1 MDSVPGV
8 REAFGE
14 KFDVPAGY
22 LNTAAIGLPFARVT
36 DTLVDAIAQWRVGAL
51 QLDDFDADVVA
62 ARNAWARLVGVAPS
76 DVATGASVSQL
87 IGLVA
92 ASVPDG
98 TKVLTVHNEF
108 TSVTF
113 PFAAQ
118 RHRGIT
124 VTEAKPAELLS
135 QLRGHDLVAV
145 SAVQS
150 ADGPGWTWMSCAPR
164 LRRRGLGCL
173 STSVTPPAGKPLR
186 LHWAEFVVGA
196 AYKWLLA
203 PRGAAWMAVRRV
215 ALADVVPVVANW
227 FGAEDIWSGLYGLP
241 LRLAGDAR
249 RLDLSPAWFS
259 QRGAAVSLPWLAGLD
274 LTAVREHC
282 VGLADATLAGL
293 GLCSRDSAI
302 ISLDIPAQAACR
314 LVQAGAVVSARAGR
328 TRLSFHLYNTM
339 DDVELVLSAL
349 R

>member
-1 MDSVPGV
+1 M

-22 LNTAAIGLPFARVT
+22 LNTAAIGLPFARVA
-36 DTLVDAIAQWRVGAL
+36 DTLVGTIAQWRAGAL
-51 QLDDFDADVVA
+51 QLADFDADVVA

-98 TKVLTVHNEF
+98 TKVLAVHNEF

-124 VTEAKPAELLS
+124 VVEAKPAELLS
-135 QLRGHDLVAV
+135 QLPGHDLVAV

-150 ADGPGWTWMSCAPR
+150 ADGAGLDLDELRTAAEAAGARVLIDVSQAAGWQ
-164 LRRRGLGCL
+164 
-173 STSVTPPAGKPLR
+173 PLQ

-203 PRGAAWMAVRRV
+203 PRGAAWMAVRRD
-215 ALADVVPVVANW
+215 ALADVVPQVANW

-241 LRLAGDAR
+241 LRLARDAR
-249 RLDLSPAWFS
+249 RLDLSPVAS
-259 QRGAAVSLPWLAGLD
+259 RGVVYEPVSP
-274 LTAVREHC
+274 
-282 VGLADATLAGL
+282 VG
-293 GLCSRDSAI
+293 
-302 ISLDIPAQAACR
+302 
-314 LVQAGAVVSARAGR
+314 VS
-328 TRLSFHLYNTM
+328 
-339 DDVELVLSAL
+339 
-349 R
+349 

>member
-1 MDSVPGV
+1 VG
-8 REAFGE
+8 EAGWSR
-14 KFDVPAGY
+14 P
-22 LNTAAIGLPFARVT
+22 IR
-36 DTLVDAIAQWRVGAL
+36 R
-51 QLDDFDADVVA
+51 
-62 ARNAWARLVGVAPS
+62 S
-76 DVATGASVSQL
+76 HGASVSQL
-87 IGLVA
+87 VGLVA

-98 TKVLTVHNEF
+98 TRVVTVRNEF

-118 RHRGIT
+118 RHRGVM
-124 VTEAKPAELLS
+124 VTEAKPDELMS
-135 QLRGHDLVAV
+135 QVRGHDLVAV

-150 ADGPGWTWMSCAPR
+150 ADGAVVDLDALRTAAEAAGARVLLDVSQAAGWQ
-164 LRRRGLGCL
+164 
-173 STSVTPPAGKPLR
+173 PLQ

-203 PRGAAWMAVRRV
+203 PRGAAWMAVRRN
-215 ALADVVPVVANW
+215 ALTDVVPQVANW

-259 QRGAAVSLPWLAGLD
+259 QRGAAVALPWLAGLD

-282 VGLADATLAGL
+282 VRLADATLAGL
-293 GLCSRDSAI
+293 GLGSCGSAI
-302 ISLDIPAQAACR
+302 ISLDIPAQAARR
-314 LVQAGAVVSARAGR
+314 LVSAGAVISARAGR

-339 DDVELVLSAL
+339 DDVDLVLRAL

>member
-1 MDSVPGV
+1 M

-22 LNTAAIGLPFARVT
+22 LNTAAIGLPFARVA
-36 DTLVDAIAQWRVGAL
+36 DTLVGTIAQWRAGAL
-51 QLDDFDADVVA
+51 QLADFDADVVA

-98 TKVLTVHNEF
+98 TKVLAVHNEF

-124 VTEAKPAELLS
+124 VVEAKPAELLS
-135 QLRGHDLVAV
+135 QLPGHDLVAV

-150 ADGPGWTWMSCAPR
+150 ADGAGLDLDELRTAAEAAGARVLIDVSQAAGWQ
-164 LRRRGLGCL
+164 
-173 STSVTPPAGKPLR
+173 PLQ

-203 PRGAAWMAVRRV
+203 PRGAAWMAVRRD
-215 ALADVVPVVANW
+215 ALADVVPQVANW

-241 LRLAGDAR
+241 LRLARDAR

-282 VGLADATLAGL
+282 VGLADTTLAGL

-302 ISLDIPAQAACR
+302 ISLDVPAQAAWR
-314 LVQAGAVVSARAGR
+314 LVQAGVVVSARAGR
-328 TRLSFHLYNTM
+328 TRFSFHLYNTM